1 MSKSFRRSSYQRAS
15 DVTDDTHRA
24 ATEHALAE
32 QIALATSWAVHIRA
46 AGTALRQNP
55 RGGQV
60 LIATNSGMVST
71 HEQQRE
77 HHRRDVVVLACLPTL
92 PPTFARDDLDH
103 LHRARDVFVTCGL
116 KRGS

>member
-46 AGTALRQNP
+46 AAQLCDLTREQSTRVELFMEIGSSRKWPFRRSLRADVVMF
-55 RGGQV
+55 R
-60 LIATNSGMVST
+60 
-71 HEQQRE
+71 ECQRE
-77 HHRRDVVVLACLPTL
+77 RVWLEMR
-92 PPTFARDDLDH
+92 
-103 LHRARDVFVTCGL
+103 
-116 KRGS
+116 

>member
-55 RGGQV
+55 LSETLLPAPHSR
-60 LIATNSGMVST
+60 AADAA
-71 HEQQRE
+71 
-77 HHRRDVVVLACLPTL
+77 HRRRT
-92 PPTFARDDLDH
+92 
-103 LHRARDVFVTCGL
+103 LHRTAL
-116 KRGS
+116 